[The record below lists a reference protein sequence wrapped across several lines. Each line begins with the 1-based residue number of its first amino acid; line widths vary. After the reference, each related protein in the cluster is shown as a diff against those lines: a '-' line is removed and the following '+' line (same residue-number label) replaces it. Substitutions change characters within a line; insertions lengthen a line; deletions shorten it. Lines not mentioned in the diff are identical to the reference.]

1 MMAPAMAT
9 PPDERLPYAVL
20 ARQGAR
26 LERSLQPGSLAR
38 LDEVAPARGPV
49 TVGLEFR
56 RDGEGRCWVRGRA
69 SQRVDA
75 LCHRCLERFER
86 ELEAGFDLCIVPEGA
101 DLTGMSGG
109 ADLLTV
115 GGDTV
120 SVAEIVEDELL
131 LGLPERLCV
140 KDPCLHMPGLVYP
153 AVDGAEMDLDV
164 GMDVDE
170 VASGRQRNRPF
181 DILAQLKRSD
191 S

>member
-1 MMAPAMAT
+1 MAT

-38 LDEVAPARGPV
+38 LDAIAPARGPV
-49 TVGLEFR
+49 VVGLEFR

-86 ELEAGFDLCIVPEGA
+86 ELEVGFDLCIVPESA
-101 DLTGMSGG
+101 DLTGTPGV

-120 SVAEIVEDELL
+120 SVADIVEDELL
-131 LGLPERLCV
+131 LGLPERLCLE
-140 KDPCLHMPGLVYP
+140 DPCPHMPVLVYP
-153 AVDGAEMDLDV
+153 AVDAAEMELGPDMDLE
-164 GMDVDE
+164 MDVDE